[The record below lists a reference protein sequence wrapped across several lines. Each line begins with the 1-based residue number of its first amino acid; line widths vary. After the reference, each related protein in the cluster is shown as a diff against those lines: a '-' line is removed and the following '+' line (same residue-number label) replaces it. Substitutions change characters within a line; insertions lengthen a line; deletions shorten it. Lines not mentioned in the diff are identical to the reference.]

1 MDTKTCPSCGTE
13 VPSAATRCKTCFHDF
28 TEEPVRNGS
37 PVALLVALALA
48 VVIAA
53 GAFWYVSQ
61 IPTDKRILVDQE
73 TQTIQWI
80 TQFSDHLETDRVT
93 FAEITKI
100 EHIVTSSGA
109 YQIVAVTTSGDRKV
123 VEEDRSKSLALQAQ
137 RYAAMMQK
145 PLENKDETFGFM
157 KQDWDVRSPASQRRC
172 GRGRGCPA
180 RPGDRSPR

>member
-13 VPSAATRCKTCFHDF
+13 VPTAATRCKTCFHDF

-80 TQFSDHLETDRVT
+80 TQYSGDRLKTDRVK
-93 FAEITKI
+93 FAEIAKI
-100 EHIVTSSGA
+100 EHVVTSSGA
-109 YQIVAVTTSGDRKV
+109 YQIVAVTQGGERKV

-137 RYAAMMQK
+137 KYADLMKK

-157 KQDWDVRSPASQRRC
+157 SKD
-172 GRGRGCPA
+172 
-180 RPGDRSPR
+180 